1 MILPNWDPKVLS
13 VKGYQSEPSLYA
25 NDVTNSQVKSQGF
38 NKPILGT
45 LLPRK
50 YQPPVSVFLDETCYG
65 LVQNGLFQQN
75 SATTCHAATLS
86 VLKVTFNL
94 ILQFIPRPLK

>member
-13 VKGYQSEPSLYA
+13 VKGYQSEPQSYA

-38 NKPILGT
+38 NIPILGT

-50 YQPPVSVFLDETCYG
+50 YQPLVSIFHEETRYG
-65 LVQNGLFQQN
+65 LVQNGLLQQY
-75 SATTCHAATLS
+75 SATTHHAAIFS
-86 VLKVTFNL
+86 FLKVTFKSSSNIYQGL
-94 ILQFIPRPLK
+94 

>member
-13 VKGYQSEPSLYA
+13 VKGYQSEPWSYA

-50 YQPPVSVFLDETCYG
+50 YQPLVSVFHGETCYG
-65 LVQNGLFQQN
+65 LVQNGLVQQY
-75 SATTCHAATLS
+75 SATTRHAGILS
-86 VLKVTFNL
+86 FLKVTFKSSSNSYPGL
-94 ILQFIPRPLK
+94 